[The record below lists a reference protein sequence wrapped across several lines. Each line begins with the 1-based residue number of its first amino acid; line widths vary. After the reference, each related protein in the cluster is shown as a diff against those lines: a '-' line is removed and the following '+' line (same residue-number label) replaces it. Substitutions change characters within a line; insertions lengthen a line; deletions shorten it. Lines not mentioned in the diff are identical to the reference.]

1 MNMQLEPQKL
11 SKTLTYLGTLPFWY
25 GILSAL
31 NLAPLNLT
39 LFSEQLPLDLSLV
52 LMVYTLVILSFIA
65 GIHWGLALSLHNDYS
80 RIDNAQAK
88 ATNQTI
94 IQPSPSNVLL
104 SNRLL
109 ISSNVIALWAWC
121 VFVFF
126 EDYQAWLGLAIGFSV
141 MLLIDKVWIKLDKSI
156 PWFWTL
162 RWHASLIAIVC
173 ALMHAL
179 L

>member
-1 MNMQLEPQKL
+1 MQLESKKL
-11 SKTLTYLGTLPFWY
+11 AKVLTYLGTLPFWY

-39 LFSEQLPLDLSLV
+39 LFSEQLPLDLSSV

-65 GIHWGLALSLHNDYS
+65 GIHWGLALSLHNDFS
-80 RIDNAQAK
+80 RVDKAQTI
-88 ATNQTI
+88 ATNQTLI
-94 IQPSPSNVLL
+94 KPSSSNVSL

-126 EDYQAWLGLAIGFSV
+126 EDYQAWLGLAIGFAV
-141 MLLIDKVWIKLDKSI
+141 MLFIDRFWIKLDKSI

-162 RWHASLIAIVC
+162 RWHASSIAIVC
-173 ALMHAL
+173 LLMNAL